1 MITKTKKAR
10 WPMENN
16 EKKAGFFCRKVFMEQ
31 MRLLKT
37 PAQFLELFGAAYAY
51 VDEEDFNITDDVVKM
66 AFSSWKLAFDY
77 DKKKD
82 EEYHK
87 ERKRISTKANEA
99 KKKKR
104 EAKGN
109 ILMNSPSDEST
120 EEEPP
125 LAEAEQVE
133 QYPFEE
139 FWKLY
144 DMKVGEDDCRKKWS
158 RMRESTKAKVMEHL
172 PKYIVS
178 TPNKKYRVA
187 PLKYLEKGYYNNEVI
202 DRTDNPQS
210 ASNYGNNNKQFND
223 REAQRQ
229 QNLRAMGEWLA
240 EAAANVQPIDPTE
253 SGI

>member
-1 MITKTKKAR
+1 
-10 WPMENN
+10 MENN

-31 MRLLKT
+31 MKLLKT

-82 EEYHK
+82 EEYHR

-109 ILMNSPSDEST
+109 TLQNSPSDESA

-139 FWKLY
+139 FWKIY
-144 DMKVGEDDCRKKWS
+144 GKDVGHDKCLQVWKCQLSE
-158 RMRESTKAKVMEHL
+158 ETKAKIMAHVV
-172 PKYIVS
+172 KYVQAR
-178 TPNKKYRVA
+178 PNEYFRKDPINYFKD
-187 PLKYLEKGYYNNEVI
+187 KTYNDEVV
-202 DRTDNPQS
+202 TNNQT
-210 ASNYGNNNKQFND
+210 ASNYGSNNGKSYKEAEFERNARTIVENLQAAERGELAYLSPFNGPK
-223 REAQRQ
+223 
-229 QNLRAMGEWLA
+229 L
-240 EAAANVQPIDPTE
+240 
-253 SGI
+253 

>member
-1 MITKTKKAR
+1 
-10 WPMENN
+10 MENN

-31 MRLLKT
+31 MKLLKT

-109 ILMNSPSDEST
+109 TLTNSPSNET
-120 EEEPP
+120 TEEEEPP
-125 LAEAEQVE
+125 LADVE
-133 QYPFEE
+133 EVEKYPFEE
-139 FWKLY
+139 FWKIY
-144 DMKVGEDDCRKKWS
+144 GKDVGHDKCLQVWKRQLSE
-158 RMRESTKAKVMEHL
+158 ETKAKIMAHVV
-172 PKYIVS
+172 KYVQAR
-178 TPNKKYRVA
+178 PNEYFRKDPINYFKD
-187 PLKYLEKGYYNNEVI
+187 KTYNDEVV
-202 DRTDNPQS
+202 TNNQN
-210 ASNYGNNNKQFND
+210 ASNYGSNNG
-223 REAQRQ
+223 Q
-229 QNLRAMGEWLA
+229 QNGRTQQQINIERNAQAVARMFSEI
-240 EAAANVQPIDPTE
+240 QPMQPD
-253 SGI
+253 GGGN